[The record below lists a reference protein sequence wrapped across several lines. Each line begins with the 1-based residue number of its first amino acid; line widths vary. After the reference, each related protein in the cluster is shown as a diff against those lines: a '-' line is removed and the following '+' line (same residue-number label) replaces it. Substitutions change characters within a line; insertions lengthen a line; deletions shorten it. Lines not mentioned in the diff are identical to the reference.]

1 MINSG
6 RQHLQ
11 YDDPS
16 NVINYLNYFYILKE
30 AFAKAGVITSHL
42 S

>member
-16 NVINYLNYFYILKE
+16 YEINYLNYFYILEE
-30 AFAKAGVITSHL
+30 AFAKAGVISSRL